1 MSSPQSTASDDAMT
15 HDYAIEGMH
24 CQSCVNRLGAALRG
38 VAGVTAADVSLTPP
52 RARVE
57 MSRHVPTDELARA
70 VKAAGDYRLGE
81 LTSHDSSG
89 ASRHAVS
96 LPVIDSAPRAN
107 ATDDA
112 APRESLYPLF
122 LIVGYIAGAVA
133 LIAWVQQPASFAEPM
148 RHFMAGFFLVFS
160 FFKLLD
166 LRGFLD
172 AYRSYDLVAR
182 VVPAWGWV
190 YPFAELALGVAYLVN
205 FEPRLTNW
213 LTLVLM
219 VVGAVGVLRAL
230 LDKRQIRCACLGT
243 ALNLPMTKVTLVE
256 DLGMAAMAAAMLTAM

>member
-1 MSSPQSTASDDAMT
+1 MT
-15 HDYAIEGMH
+15 HEYAIEGMH
-24 CQSCVNRLGAALRG
+24 CQSCVSRVGAALRA
-38 VAGVTAADVSLTPP
+38 VPGVTAAEVSLTPP

-57 MSRHVPTDELARA
+57 MSRHVPTDDLARA
-70 VKAAGDYRLGE
+70 VKTAGDYRLRE
-81 LTSHDSSG
+81 LRDADGHEVHHGG
-89 ASRHAVS
+89 AT
-96 LPVIDSAPRAN
+96 LPVIDATPRAVDS
-107 ATDDA
+107 AADA

-122 LIVGYIAGAVA
+122 LIIGYIAGVVA
-133 LIAWVQQPASFAEPM
+133 LVAWVQQPASIATPM

-166 LRGFLD
+166 LRGFVD

-182 VVPAWGWV
+182 AMPAWGWI
-190 YPFAELALGVAYLVN
+190 YPFVELALGVAYLVN

-213 LTLVLM
+213 TTLVVM

-230 LDKRQIRCACLGT
+230 LDRRTIRCACLGT

-256 DLGMAAMAAAMLTAM
+256 DLGMAAMAAGMLLL